1 MEMTVKADARLDM
14 SSSKKFD
21 EDVMSAI
28 TDECDKLYID
38 MEDTTYISS
47 ICLRTLRNAY
57 RKMKSKNG
65 EMVLKNVKP
74 AIIEILEIT
83 GFAGNFT
90 IE

>member
-1 MEMTVKADARLDM
+1 MEVTVKADARLDM
-14 SSSKKFD
+14 STSKKFD
-21 EDVMSAI
+21 ADVMGAI
-28 TDECDKLYID
+28 TGDCDKLYID

-57 RKMKSKNG
+57 RKMKGNGG

-74 AIIEILEIT
+74 AIMEILEIT

-90 IE
+90 VE